1 MIDNSE
7 TKVSLLDCTLRDG
20 GYVNDWNFGHNNLV
34 SVFERLVSAKVEFIE
49 LGFIDERREFDMN
62 RSIAPDTES
71 FNKIFRGLDKKQSQL
86 VGMIDYGTCSIEN
99 IQPCSETIFDGIRVI
114 FKKHIRKQA
123 IDFCRQLKNLGYK
136 VFVQLVSITSYN
148 DNELYDLICLANEL
162 EPYAVSM
169 VDTYG
174 LLQQEN
180 LMHYFT
186 ELNSRLIPSIELGYH
201 SHNNFQRAF
210 ANCTEMLSQKTDR
223 KLLVDA
229 TIYGMGKSAG
239 NCPIELLA
247 MYLNEHFDKKYDIA
261 QILEALDANIMNF
274 YRVSPWG
281 YNMLFYVAAL
291 NNCHPNYV
299 TYLMDKRTLSVKQI
313 NEILAQLQNYGDKQL
328 LYDKELIEKLYFDY
342 QKQINIDDERDIQ
355 KLSNIFAHRNVLLL
369 GPGKSIEKE
378 KDVIQNYIKEHNPLI
393 ISVNYISDA
402 LPVDYIFLSNSKR
415 YVQISAA
422 LLNKK
427 EAVQVIA
434 TSNVTAAG
442 DKNFDYSLDVSSL
455 LDENAEVIDNS
466 FVMLLKVMIKIGVDD
481 VALGGFDGYVG
492 EKSKDHVNESME
504 YNFSKEQA
512 QRLNQYVSDVIHGMK
527 QQINMKFIT
536 KSLYVD
542 LEEKK

>member
-1 MIDNSE
+1 MDNME

-49 LGFIDERREFDMN
+49 LGFLDERREYDIN

-71 FNKIFRGLDKKQSQL
+71 FNQIFQGLDKEKSQL
-86 VGMIDYGTCSIEN
+86 LGMIDYGTCSIEN

-114 FKKHIRKQA
+114 FKKHVRKPA
-123 IDFCRQLKNLGYK
+123 IDFCRQIKNLGYK

-148 DNELYDLICLANEL
+148 DDELHDLICLANDL
-162 EPYAVSM
+162 KPFAVSM

-180 LMHYFT
+180 LMHYFM
-186 ELNSRLIPSIELGYH
+186 ELDSKLLPEIQLGYH

-210 ANCTEMLSQKTDR
+210 ANCTEMLSKKTDR
-223 KLLVDA
+223 NLLVDA

-247 MYLNEHFDKKYDIA
+247 MYLNDHFDKKYDIT

-274 YRVSPWG
+274 YRISPWG
-281 YNMLFYVAAL
+281 YNMFFYIAAL
-291 NNCHPNYV
+291 NNCHPSYV

-313 NEILAQLQNYGDKQL
+313 NEVLAQLQKYGDKQL

-355 KLSNIFAHRNVLLL
+355 KLSKIFHQKKVLLL
-369 GPGKSIEKE
+369 GPGKSIENE
-378 KDVIQNYIKEHNPLI
+378 KDTIQKYIKENQPLI
-393 ISVNYISDA
+393 ISVNYISEN
-402 LPVDYIFLSNSKR
+402 LPADFIFLSNSKR
-415 YVQISAA
+415 YVQLSAA
-422 LLNKK
+422 LLQKK
-427 EAVQVIA
+427 ESVRVIA
-434 TSNVTAAG
+434 TSNVTATR
-442 DKNFDYSLDVSSL
+442 DKKFDYSLDIAPL
-455 LDENAEVIDNS
+455 LDEQAEVIDNS
-466 FVMLLKVMIKIGVDD
+466 FVMLLKVMIKIGVHD

-492 EKSKDHVNESME
+492 EKHKDHVNENME
-504 YNFSKEQA
+504 YSFSKEQA
-512 QRLNQYVSDVIHGMK
+512 RRLNDYVSNILHDMK
-527 QQINMKFIT
+527 QQINMEFIT

-542 LEEKK
+542 IEEKK